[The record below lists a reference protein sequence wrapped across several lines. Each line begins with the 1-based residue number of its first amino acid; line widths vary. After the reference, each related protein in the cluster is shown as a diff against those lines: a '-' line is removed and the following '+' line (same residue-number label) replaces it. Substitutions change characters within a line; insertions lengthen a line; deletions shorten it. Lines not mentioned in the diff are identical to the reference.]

1 MEYSKL
7 VYEGQYCSVKQ
18 FLEEGNCKDKYYVTE
33 DNKNGYGYYYIDC
46 DGKRQRGAWWFTIL
60 GDAIEAAQKYD
71 ASAASW
77 SITLGPGIKPEHLQR
92 IAAQVAL
99 GGTEGVIE

>member
-18 FLEEGNCKDKYYVTE
+18 FLEEGNCKDKYYIAE
-33 DNKNGYGYYYIDC
+33 NEGNGYYYIDC
-46 DGKRQRGAWWFTIL
+46 DGKRQRGAYWFTIL
-60 GDAIEAAQKYD
+60 GDAIESAKLYD

-77 SITLGPGIKPEHLQR
+77 SISLGPGIKAEHLQR

-99 GGTEGVIE
+99 GATKGVIE